1 MTAFKWLRW
10 DVSLFLLC
18 VLIFVVWPQL
28 DYWWAGQ
35 FYRAGE
41 EFYLRNLPPVQWV
54 YRGFAW
60 LQWPILLALLGA
72 IIWALRRRPPG
83 HIARRRVYFLLVLL
97 LLGPGLLVNELVKKN
112 SGRERPDD
120 TFMFAGDSKH
130 QDFLDFSGSCKTN
143 CSFVSGHAALGFW
156 FIGFAWA
163 LGRRRYLWLGIG
175 IGAVVGLGRNI
186 QGNHYLSDVVF
197 AFWMVY
203 LCAIILAWRYE
214 LVIDETA
221 AVENR

>member
-1 MTAFKWLRW
+1 MTTSAWLRW
-10 DVSLFLLC
+10 DWPLFLLC
-18 VLIFVVWPQL
+18 VLIFFIWPEL
-28 DYWWAGQ
+28 DYWWASH
-35 FYRAGE
+35 FYKAGE
-41 EFYLRNLPPVQWV
+41 GFYMRDLPPVQWV

-60 LQWPILLALLGA
+60 LQWPILLGLLAALTWA
-72 IIWALRRRPPG
+72 IRRQPSG

-120 TFMFAGDSKH
+120 TLMFAGDSPH
-130 QDFLDFSGSCKTN
+130 QDFLDFYGGCKTN

-163 LGRRRYLWLGIG
+163 LGRPQYLWLGIG
-175 IGAVVGLGRNI
+175 VGAVVGLGRNI

-197 AFWMVY
+197 AFWLVY
-203 LCAIILAWRYE
+203 ACALLLASRYQLPLDDQE
-214 LVIDETA
+214 A
-221 AVENR
+221 SKS

>member
-1 MTAFKWLRW
+1 MANSF
-10 DVSLFLLC
+10 
-18 VLIFVVWPQL
+18 
-28 DYWWAGQ
+28 
-35 FYRAGE
+35 
-41 EFYLRNLPPVQWV
+41 
-54 YRGFAW
+54 GFAH
-60 LQWPILLALLGA
+60 ALF
-72 IIWALRRRPPG
+72 WAVRRRPPG
-83 HIARRRVYFLLVLL
+83 HLRGGACIFCWLLL

-120 TFMFAGDSKH
+120 TFMFAGDSRH

-203 LCAIILAWRYE
+203 LCAVILAWRYE

>member
-1 MTAFKWLRW
+1 MNWSRRIR
-10 DVSLFLLC
+10 DVSDPMTPSC
-18 VLIFVVWPQL
+18 S
-28 DYWWAGQ
+28 
-35 FYRAGE
+35 
-41 EFYLRNLPPVQWV
+41 PVI
-54 YRGFAW
+54 RSTR
-60 LQWPILLALLGA
+60 IS
-72 IIWALRRRPPG
+72 
-83 HIARRRVYFLLVLL
+83 
-97 LLGPGLLVNELVKKN
+97 GL
-112 SGRERPDD
+112 
-120 TFMFAGDSKH
+120 
-130 QDFLDFSGSCKTN
+130 SGSCKTN

-203 LCAIILAWRYE
+203 LCAVILAWRYE